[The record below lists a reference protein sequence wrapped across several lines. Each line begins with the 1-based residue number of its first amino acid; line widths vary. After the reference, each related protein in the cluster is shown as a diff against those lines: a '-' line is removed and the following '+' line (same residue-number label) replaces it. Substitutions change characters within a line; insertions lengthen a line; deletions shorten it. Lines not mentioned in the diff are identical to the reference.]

1 MLRSIPRADAV
12 VGHFDFKAGTKTG
25 LVLRRDATQ
34 FVVLEAKIGSRLS
47 SGTTNATTF
56 NQAARNVA
64 CIAHALSQADRP
76 PNQMESGFYV
86 LAPERAIAAGS
97 LRATL
102 EPERLLRGI
111 DERIARYGG
120 QRRAE
125 LESGGRGVDCAYA
138 CRPTARLLVLG
149 REPAADRARRPGAR
163 RSARGFYA
171 KTLPFCGWPAVSTP
185 RVRVQKSPI

>member
-1 MLRSIPRADAV
+1 MYTAFAARSRSDKDAEKHTRADAV

-125 LESGGRGVDCAYA
+125 LESGGRCGLCLRLPPYGSVVGHGRRA
-138 CRPTARLLVLG
+138 CG
-149 REPAADRARRPGAR
+149 
-163 RSARGFYA
+163 
-171 KTLPFCGWPAVSTP
+171 
-185 RVRVQKSPI
+185 